1 MKKLIFCL
9 FFGLTAAIAHAAPA
23 HLHGQAELTVVVDEG
38 ALSIS
43 LESPLDNL
51 LGFEHS
57 PRNEAER
64 QRVRAMAVSLR
75 DAAKLFVSDVAA
87 QCSLSTVSLH
97 AALPP
102 ELLGNPTAPKPSKSP
117 ADSAQH
123 EHAELVADY
132 VFSCLKIA
140 DLRQIEVGL
149 FKAFPKLKRLL
160 VQTAG
165 PAGQTA
171 QRLTPSA
178 SRIVLKP

>member
-1 MKKLIFCL
+1 MNKFIFGL
-9 FFGLTAAIAHAAPA
+9 FFGFTAAIAHAAPA

-51 LGFEHS
+51 LGFERL
-57 PRNEAER
+57 PRNDAER
-64 QRVRAMAVSLR
+64 QRVRAMAISLR
-75 DAAKLFVSDVAA
+75 AAANLFVSDVAA
-87 QCSLSTVSLH
+87 QCSLSSVSLH

-102 ELLGNPTAPKPSKSP
+102 ELLGNSVSPTTSTSTPSTNT
-117 ADSAQH
+117 

-132 VFSCLKIA
+132 VFSCHTIGN
-140 DLRQIEVGL
+140 LRQIEVGL
-149 FKAFPKLKRLL
+149 FKVFPRLKRLV

-165 PAGQTA
+165 PAGQTV

-178 SRIVLKP
+178 SRVVLEP